1 MDAPPRRLP
10 RRPRRREKVLRRR
23 VRVVRVHP
31 VVPDPQRADARE
43 HDVLARLRGD
53 AVEIPE
59 HEKRARAHP
68 LLRLHAPDAELTVVH
83 RGLLVREA
91 AAVRIR
97 GGRGHD
103 ETIERRD
110 RATRDLIAIGRQLRA

>member
-1 MDAPPRRLP
+1 
-10 RRPRRREKVLRRR
+10 
-23 VRVVRVHP
+23 VRVHP

-68 LLRLHAPDAELTVVH
+68 LLRLHAPDAELTIVH
-83 RGLLVREA
+83 SRLLLRETLHGDG
-91 AAVRIR
+91 RSR
-97 GGRGHD
+97 RENENPGRGTRRD
-103 ETIERRD
+103 RPRSVSKRETIERLED
-110 RATRDLIAIGRQLRA
+110 QQHSIETS